1 MQFNDLIANLAGQ
14 LRLPQ
19 LARQGGGPCAVKL
32 DELVYSFYPDDGGE
46 SFIVRSTLGRI
57 DVDDEHAL
65 RALLGG
71 NLHREGV
78 AGSALGVDAQGA
90 VFLTQTVACAD
101 LAFPD
106 FVQSFE
112 RFVGM
117 AEHWAAHL
125 KTAYAEG
132 ALS

>member
-1 MQFNDLIANLAGQ
+1 MQFNDVIANLAAQ
-14 LRLPQ
+14 LRLPE
-19 LARQGGGPCAVKL
+19 LAREGGGPCAVKL

-57 DVDDEHAL
+57 DLDDEHAL
-65 RALLGG
+65 RAVLAG

-90 VFLTQTVACAD
+90 VFLTQAVACAD

-106 FVQSFE
+106 FVRSFE

-117 AEHWAAHL
+117 AEHWAAQL
-125 KTAYAEG
+125 KAAHAEG